1 MARYDVYRGTESDL
15 LLDMQANTLDDLH
28 TRFVVLLRRC
38 DRAGPPARRLNPVL
52 AIDGT
57 DYVMLTQIVAS
68 VPTRELGRPLTT
80 LIAQSDV
87 IGDAIDFLLFGF

>member
-1 MARYDVYRGTESDL
+1 M
-15 LLDMQANTLDDLH
+15 
-28 TRFVVLLRRC
+28 VLLRRC
-38 DRAGPPARRLNPVL
+38 DRAGRPARRLNPVL

>member
-1 MARYDVYRGTESDL
+1 
-15 LLDMQANTLDDLH
+15 
-28 TRFVVLLRRC
+28 
-38 DRAGPPARRLNPVL
+38 
-52 AIDGT
+52 
-57 DYVMLTQIVAS
+57 MLTQIVAS